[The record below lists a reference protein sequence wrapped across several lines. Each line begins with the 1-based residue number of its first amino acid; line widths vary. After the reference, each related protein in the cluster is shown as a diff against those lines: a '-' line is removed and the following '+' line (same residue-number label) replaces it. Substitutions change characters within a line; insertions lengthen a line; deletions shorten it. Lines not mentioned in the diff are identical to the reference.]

1 MEYYE
6 RKEKQVELQKKIQ
19 SSNMLN
25 QARLKVLKH
34 RDDHVASV
42 LEEAKSQLSG
52 VTRDKRKYTE
62 ILQQLLTQGMCQLLE
77 PSLVIRCRQADQS
90 LVEQVIPASTA
101 EYKAKVNKDCL
112 VKLDTDNWLPADR

>member
-25 QARLKVLKH
+25 QARLKVLKA

-42 LEEAKSQLSG
+42 SEEAKQRLST
-52 VTRDKRKYTE
+52 VVRDKAGYSK
-62 ILQQLLTQGMCQLLE
+62 ILQVG
-77 PSLVIRCRQADQS
+77 DG
-90 LVEQVIPASTA
+90 
-101 EYKAKVNKDCL
+101 
-112 VKLDTDNWLPADR
+112 